1 MNEIKCIT
9 GEAFAPYGRVLEFS
23 ENPADPRFQV
33 VATESGAGWRLA
45 VFRVKERECDQLE
58 CHPLSMESF
67 EPMQGTGLLIVAPC
81 NLPMQHEVFL
91 LDRPVCLDKGVWH
104 QMITLSQETI
114 VKITE
119 NLEVASE
126 FYPLVRP
133 ICARLE
139 E

>member
-1 MNEIKCIT
+1 MNEIQFIT
-9 GEAFAPYGRVLEFS
+9 GEAFAPYGRVLEFP

-33 VATESGAGWRLA
+33 VVTENGAGWRLA
-45 VFRVKERECDQLE
+45 VFRVKERECDRLE

-67 EPMQGTGLLIVAPC
+67 EPMQGTGLLIVACCDTP
-81 NLPMQHEVFL
+81 QQYEVFL

-104 QMITLSQETI
+104 QMITLSQETV

-119 NLEVASE
+119 NLEVESE
-126 FYPLVRP
+126 FYTLVQP

-139 E
+139 R